1 MIEIRALR
9 RPYSYRAKMET
20 TMKKKVALIFAAT
33 ILSLVGCKQSQ
44 DQVPEPT
51 AAQQQVAFAA
61 YDQLRD
67 GEYEQFLTQLE
78 PELQQYF
85 QDNQRVMKKFS
96 KSIPKDAE
104 RSRTLM
110 TKKIEQQAN
119 QGKQYKISYEIAY
132 PKNLVQYDVSFDAV
146 ANSATTTQQPKIR
159 NLNIQVFGE

>member
-1 MIEIRALR
+1 M
-9 RPYSYRAKMET
+9 
-20 TMKKKVALIFAAT
+20 TMKIQCAICAT
-33 ILSLVGCKQSQ
+33 ILGLAGCSRVQ
-44 DQVPEPT
+44 DNVPEPT

-61 YDQLRD
+61 YTELKEGQ
-67 GEYEQFLTQLE
+67 YEQFLTHLE

-96 KSIPKDAE
+96 SAIPKDAE

-119 QGKQYKISYEIAY
+119 HRQHYKVSYEIAY
-132 PKNLVQYDVSFDAV
+132 PKNLVQYDVSFDEGTNALT
-146 ANSATTTQQPKIR
+146 ATNQPKIR

>member
-33 ILSLVGCKQSQ
+33 MLSLVGCKQSQ

-67 GEYEQFLTQLE
+67 GEYEQFLTHLE

-119 QGKQYKISYEIAY
+119 QSKQYKISYEIAY